1 MISVIVPIYNV
12 EKYLYNSVESVR
24 KQTYEN
30 LEIILVDDGSPDH
43 CGHIADEFSKKDKRI
58 KVIHKQN
65 GGLSDA
71 RNAGLKIAAGTYVFF
86 FDSDD
91 YIDSE
96 LISKAY
102 EAYIRTNADLVCF
115 NYISY
120 DENTYEE
127 SRTSFNIKNYKNK
140 EANLVIAKYLKYQL
154 GYCVW
159 NKLYRMDIIRKYK
172 IQFEDNSKVFS
183 EDICF
188 NLYYISFCSEIQVIG
203 EHLYYYLIRESSI
216 MGRNRAKIKL
226 NQFIQI
232 SKCYETYLTQLET
245 PNEMLFY
252 QEIIFSLLMQMQLQ
266 RVERNDRVNWVNAIE
281 DRKYFNKKSN
291 GAIYH
296 IDRWIDVFGFFT
308 GLKQWLKTVEYY
320 YGENGKAWIYAL
332 RWLIFELK
340 RE

>member
-1 MISVIVPIYNV
+1 
-12 EKYLYNSVESVR
+12 
-24 KQTYEN
+24 
-30 LEIILVDDGSPDH
+30 
-43 CGHIADEFSKKDKRI
+43 
-58 KVIHKQN
+58 
-65 GGLSDA
+65 
-71 RNAGLKIAAGTYVFF
+71 
-86 FDSDD
+86 
-91 YIDSE
+91 
-96 LISKAY
+96 
-102 EAYIRTNADLVCF
+102 
-115 NYISY
+115 
-120 DENTYEE
+120 
-127 SRTSFNIKNYKNK
+127 
-140 EANLVIAKYLKYQL
+140 
-154 GYCVW
+154 
-159 NKLYRMDIIRKYK
+159 
-172 IQFEDNSKVFS
+172 
-183 EDICF
+183 
-188 NLYYISFCSEIQVIG
+188 
-203 EHLYYYLIRESSI
+203 